1 MKKSESKVVSIY
13 FTTVSDCTERN
24 TMVQL
29 YIMWITIGGQPNP
42 NTLLKFFLL
51 TGLLLGFIM
60 NMKPVFTIQQII
72 GHIIRKR
79 LLPDLH
85 ILKACQ
91 GLMQLT
97 MATMLSTL
105 LLPVAILR
113 PEPLW
118 HREREIG
125 NLMGLAQTN
134 KCS

>member
-1 MKKSESKVVSIY
+1 MKISESKVVSIY

-24 TMVQL
+24 TSWCS
-29 YIMWITIGGQPNP
+29 YTFTIGGQPNP